1 MLNVGLV
8 LFKSI
13 EFGMTPITGEKLDIS
28 PNTLI
33 HNMIPQV
40 EHPKLDLKVTLERVL

>member
-13 EFGMTPITGEKLDIS
+13 EFGMTPIAGEKLDIS

-33 HNMIPQV
+33 HTMIPQA
-40 EHPKLDLKVTLERVL
+40 EHPKLVLKVTLEYVL

>member
-8 LFKSI
+8 LFNSM
-13 EFGMTPITGEKLDIS
+13 EFGMSPITGEKFDIS

-33 HNMIPQV
+33 HTMIPQV
-40 EHPKLDLKVTLERVL
+40 EHPKLVLKVTLEYVL